1 MKGFVKKMCILKQMK
16 SGYSADGNALGGLVK
31 AEQYG
36 NLLKCEVSLID
47 FAPLIEGNYC
57 CVVSDRA
64 GRTAS
69 FPLQTEGGKFSSS
82 TEADISSGFLAV
94 ICYVDHSDYCAVAY
108 GVNGEHVYDIGSLLI
123 RLFDIKIKS
132 SFEGGKKYREEG
144 QKAKEYLFNERE
156 PPRSSQREENKK
168 QAVAED
174 KKGAEE
180 EKKNPFVEKE
190 GNSSPP
196 QPSVY
201 NDEKVADE
209 NYYAFSSDGQ
219 EKENLESDSILRAF
233 RICGGDTYYRSVRS
247 ELDEIFKENPIDDSL
262 RRIFPHS
269 MWIRLREGE
278 DRGNLVG
285 IIHEH
290 MVVRY
295 VCYAVFD
302 DGKVSDDVKEK
313 SCFVPVTFF
322 KNEKRGYYVIF
333 RDADTGGYAKVYEE

>member
-64 GRTAS
+64 GRTVS

-94 ICYVDHSDYCAVAY
+94 ICYVDPSDYCAVAY
-108 GVNGEHVYDIGSLLI
+108 GVNGEHVYDIGSLLL
-123 RLFDIKIKS
+123 RLFDIKIKN

-144 QKAKEYLFNERE
+144 QKGKEELFNERE
-156 PPRSSQREENKK
+156 PPRSSPREENKK
-168 QAVAED
+168 QSVAEN
-174 KKGAEE
+174 KREE
-180 EKKNPFVEKE
+180 GEKKNSF
-190 GNSSPP
+190 S

-233 RICGGDTYYRSVRS
+233 RVCGGDTYYRSVRS
-247 ELDEIFKENPIDDSL
+247 ELDEIFKENPVDESL
-262 RRIFPHS
+262 RRIFPNS
-269 MWIRLREGE
+269 LWIRLQEGE
-278 DRGNLVG
+278 DKGNLVG
-285 IIHEH
+285 IIHER

-295 VCYAVFD
+295 VCYAAFD
-302 DGKVSDDVKEK
+302 DGRVPDDVKEK
-313 SCFVPVTFF
+313 ACFVPVTFF
-322 KNEKRGYYVIF
+322 RDEKRGYYVIF